1 MKDSRDEKLIDA
13 VMLLRAESP
22 QGWELFL
29 TAMDEFTNTV
39 ALDMLV
45 VDKEDLPRRQGMA
58 IAVRQLSSM
67 FRNAPNLYRGRR
79 NG

>member
-1 MKDSRDEKLIDA
+1 
-13 VMLLRAESP
+13 
-22 QGWELFL
+22 LFL

-45 VDKEDLPRRQGMA
+45 VDKEDLPKRQGMA

-67 FRNAPNLYRGRR
+67 FRNAPNLYKGRR